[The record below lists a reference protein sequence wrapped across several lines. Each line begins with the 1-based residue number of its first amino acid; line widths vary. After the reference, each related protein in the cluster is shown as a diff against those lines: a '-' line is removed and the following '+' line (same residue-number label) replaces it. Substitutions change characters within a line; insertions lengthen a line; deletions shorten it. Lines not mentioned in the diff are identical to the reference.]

1 MNTNRLWVIGSVVA
15 MAVILVLGWIV
26 GVQPQLTAAASAT
39 LQRVN
44 VVETNTR
51 YQGVLAKLKAEHDKL
66 PELQQQLASLTSSV
80 PADAESAAFVKELN
94 GIAAEKGV
102 IIRSL
107 TFSDAVAY
115 KPPVAA
121 APAPAASASGS
132 TPAPTDTPAPAA
144 PAAPVAPTAPAAVT
158 NSLITPTNFVA
169 SPVQVGVRGSLAQ
182 VLDFLEGAQ
191 KGQRLF
197 LVTSLSSTPST
208 DEGVPP
214 GTVDATIGGYIY
226 SVTSTSEAPAAPG
239 TTPSGTEAEANA
251 SK

>member
-1 MNTNRLWVIGSVVA
+1 MNTNRLWVIGSVLA

-26 GVQPQLTAAASAT
+26 GVQPQLATAASAT
-39 LQRVN
+39 IQRVT
-44 VVETNTR
+44 VEQTNAR
-51 YQGVLAKLKAEHDKL
+51 YGAVLAKLKAEHDKL
-66 PELQQQLASLTSSV
+66 PELRQQLAALTSSV
-80 PADAESAAFVKELN
+80 PADAQSAGFVKELN
-94 GIAAEKGV
+94 GVAAEKSV

-115 KPPVAA
+115 KPPVAPA
-121 APAPAASASGS
+121 APVASADS
-132 TPAPTDTPAPAA
+132 TATPSPSPSPTPAPAA
-144 PAAPVAPTAPAAVT
+144 PATPAAPPTMT
-158 NSLITPTNFVA
+158 NALITPTNFFA

-197 LVTSLSSTPST
+197 LVTSLSSSPST

-214 GTVDATIGGYIY
+214 GTVDATIGGFIY
-226 SVTSTSEAPAAPG
+226 SVTTASAAAQAAGDSALTG
-239 TTPSGTEAEANA
+239 TTAEANA